1 MESRD
6 MVDFIELVR
15 NVNKALRKEWDFQ
28 ISGPQLVLL
37 RLLKNNGPMR
47 MSDLAEEVGIS
58 FSGATNLG
66 NRMIKEGY
74 LERIHSEKD
83 RRVVM
88 LAITQKG
95 SDFYVSFSGA
105 RDKAFGSFLDK
116 LTEEEKNEFIRLSRK
131 MLAD

>member
-1 MESRD
+1 
-6 MVDFIELVR
+6 
-15 NVNKALRKEWDFQ
+15 
-28 ISGPQLVLL
+28 
-37 RLLKNNGPMR
+37 
-47 MSDLAEEVGIS
+47 
-58 FSGATNLG
+58 
-66 NRMIKEGY
+66 MIKEGY

-88 LAITQKG
+88 LNHAKR

-105 RDKAFGSFLDK
+105 RDKAFITFLDK